1 MNAILYFIVLLAWGS
16 SWFAISFQLGD
27 VAPQVSIAW
36 RFLLASFML
45 FIWCYARGLKLSFS
59 WRAHSSWLL
68 LGFFLFCVNYI
79 CAYFGTFYLASGLV
93 CLIFSTLTFGTFYL
107 ASGLVCLIFSTLTL
121 FTVFNG
127 FIFFKKPIRLPILFG
142 AIVGILGL
150 SIIFSNEISNTDW
163 SLESGIVKGFLWM
176 LLATFFASIGM
187 LLSGQMQARKMPL
200 VQSNAFSM
208 LYGSLIIV
216 TYVSVSD
223 ISFSFSTSYSYV
235 ISLIYLSLVASVIG
249 FGVYLK
255 LVGNIGA
262 DKASYVNI
270 FTPTIALFLSTL
282 FENYQWSWTGLVG
295 VALIIIGNIIVLYT
309 KPVTT

>member
-1 MNAILYFIVLLAWGS
+1 MNALLYFVVLLAWGS

-27 VAPQVSIAW
+27 VAPQVSIVW
-36 RFLLASFML
+36 RFLLASIIL
-45 FIWCYARGLKLSFS
+45 FIWCYFRGLKLSFP
-59 WRAHSSWLL
+59 WRDHLSWLL
-68 LGFFLFCVNYI
+68 LGFFLFCINYI
-79 CAYFGTFYLASGLV
+79 CAY
-93 CLIFSTLTFGTFYL
+93 FGTFYL

-127 FIFFKKPIRLPILFG
+127 FIFFKKPIRLPILVG
-142 AIVGILGL
+142 AVVGIAGL
-150 SIIFSNEISNTDW
+150 SIIFSNEISSADW

-187 LLSGQMQARKMPL
+187 LLSGQFQARKMPL

-208 LYGSLIIV
+208 LYGSLILVFYIA
-216 TYVSVSD
+216 VSD
-223 ISFSFSTSYSYV
+223 VSFSFNNSYSYV
-235 ISLIYLSLVASVIG
+235 ISLVYLALIASVIG

-270 FTPTIALFLSTL
+270 FTPTIALLLSTL
-282 FENYQWSWTGLVG
+282 FENYDWSWVGLIG
-295 VALIIIGNIIVLYT
+295 VLLIIIGNIIVLYA
-309 KPVTT
+309 KPVN

>member
-1 MNAILYFIVLLAWGS
+1 MNAALYFVVLLAWGS

-59 WRAHSSWLL
+59 WREHSNWLL

-79 CAYFGTFYLASGLV
+79 CAYFGTFYLA
-93 CLIFSTLTFGTFYL
+93 T
-107 ASGLVCLIFSTLTL
+107 GLVCLIFSTLTL

-150 SIIFSNEISNTDW
+150 SIIFSNEITNTDW

-216 TYVSVSD
+216 TYVSLSD

-235 ISLIYLSLVASVIG
+235 ISLIYLSIVASVIG

-270 FTPTIALFLSTL
+270 FTPTIALLLSTL
-282 FENYQWSWTGLVG
+282 FEKYQWSWTGLIG
-295 VALIIIGNIIVLYT
+295 VALIIIGNIIVLYA
-309 KPVTT
+309 KPVRT

>member
-1 MNAILYFIVLLAWGS
+1 MNALLYFVVLLAWGS

-27 VAPQVSIAW
+27 VAPQVSIVW
-36 RFLLASFML
+36 RFLLASLIL
-45 FIWCYARGLKLSFS
+45 FVWCFFKGLKLSFPL
-59 WRAHSSWLL
+59 RDHLSWLL

-93 CLIFSTLTFGTFYL
+93 CLIFSTLT
-107 ASGLVCLIFSTLTL
+107 L

-127 FIFFKKPIRLPILFG
+127 FVFFRKPIRLPILIG
-142 AIVGILGL
+142 AVVGIAGL

-187 LLSGQMQARKMPL
+187 LLSGQFQARKIPL

-208 LYGSLIIV
+208 LYGSLILIS
-216 TYVSVSD
+216 YIALSD
-223 ISFSFSTSYSYV
+223 VSFSFNSSFSYV
-235 ISLIYLSLVASVIG
+235 VSLVYLALVASVIG

-270 FTPTIALFLSTL
+270 FTPTIALLLSTF
-282 FENYQWSWTGLVG
+282 FEGYEWSLVG
-295 VALIIIGNIIVLYT
+295 LIGVLLIIIGNIIVLYA
-309 KPVTT
+309 KPVN

>member
-1 MNAILYFIVLLAWGS
+1 MNALLYFVVLLAWGS

-36 RFLLASFML
+36 RFLLASLML
-45 FIWCYARGLKLSFS
+45 FVWSYARGLQLSFS
-59 WRAHSSWLL
+59 WRDHFSWLL

-79 CAYFGTFYLASGLV
+79 CAYFFFFFLV
-93 CLIFSTLTFGTFYL
+93 
-107 ASGLVCLIFSTLTL
+107 ALIFSTLTL

-127 FIFFKKPIRLPILFG
+127 FIFFKKPIRWPILFG
-142 AIVGILGL
+142 AVVGIFGL
-150 SIIFSNEISNTDW
+150 SIIFSTEINNTDW
-163 SLESGIVKGFLWM
+163 SLNSGVVKGFLWM

-216 TYVSVSD
+216 TYVGFSD
-223 ISFSFSTSYSYV
+223 VSFSYSTSYSYV
-235 ISLIYLSLVASVIG
+235 ISLIYLALVASVIG

-270 FTPTIALFLSTL
+270 FTPTIALLLSTF
-282 FENYQWSWTGLVG
+282 FENYQWSLAGLLG
-295 VALIIIGNIIVLYT
+295 VILIIIGNIIVLYA
-309 KPVTT
+309 KPIKV

>member
-1 MNAILYFIVLLAWGS
+1 MNALLYFVVLLAWGS

-27 VAPQVSIAW
+27 VAPQVSIVW
-36 RFLLASFML
+36 RFLLASIIL
-45 FIWCYARGLKLSFS
+45 FIWCYFRGLKLTFP
-59 WRAHSSWLL
+59 WRDHLSWLL

-93 CLIFSTLTFGTFYL
+93 CLIFSTLT
-107 ASGLVCLIFSTLTL
+107 L

-127 FIFFKKPIRLPILFG
+127 FVFFKKPIRLPILIG
-142 AIVGILGL
+142 AVVGIAGL
-150 SIIFSNEISNTDW
+150 SVIFSNEISSTDW
-163 SLESGIVKGFLWM
+163 SVESGVVKGFLWM

-187 LLSGQMQARKMPL
+187 LLSGQFQARKMPL

-208 LYGSLIIV
+208 LYGSLIL
-216 TYVSVSD
+216 VSYITVSD
-223 ISFSFSTSYSYV
+223 VSFSFNTSYSYV
-235 ISLIYLSLVASVIG
+235 LSLVYLALIASVIG

-270 FTPTIALFLSTL
+270 FTPTIALLLSTL
-282 FENYQWSWTGLVG
+282 FENYEWSWVGLIG
-295 VALIIIGNIIVLYT
+295 VLLIIIGNIIVLYA
-309 KPVTT
+309 KPVN

>member
-1 MNAILYFIVLLAWGS
+1 MNALLYFVVLLAWGS

-27 VAPQVSIAW
+27 VAPQVSIVW
-36 RFLLASFML
+36 RFLLASIIL
-45 FIWCYARGLKLSFS
+45 FIWCYFRDLKLSFP
-59 WRAHSSWLL
+59 WRDHLSWLL

-93 CLIFSTLTFGTFYL
+93 CLIFSTLT
-107 ASGLVCLIFSTLTL
+107 L

-127 FIFFKKPIRLPILFG
+127 FVFFKKPIRLPILIG
-142 AIVGILGL
+142 AVVGIAGL
-150 SIIFSNEISNTDW
+150 SVIFSNEISSADW
-163 SLESGIVKGFLWM
+163 SLESGVVKGFLWM

-187 LLSGQMQARKMPL
+187 LLSGQFQARKMPL

-208 LYGSLIIV
+208 LYGSLILVFYIA
-216 TYVSVSD
+216 VSD
-223 ISFSFSTSYSYV
+223 VSFSFNTSYSYV
-235 ISLIYLSLVASVIG
+235 ISLVYLALIASVIG

-270 FTPTIALFLSTL
+270 FTPTIALLLSTL
-282 FENYQWSWTGLVG
+282 FENYEWSWVGLIG
-295 VALIIIGNIIVLYT
+295 VLLIIIGNIIVLYA
-309 KPVTT
+309 KPVN

>member
-1 MNAILYFIVLLAWGS
+1 MNALLYFVVLLAWGS

-27 VAPQVSIAW
+27 VAPQVSIVW
-36 RFLLASFML
+36 RFLLASIIL
-45 FIWCYARGLKLSFS
+45 FAWCYLRDLKLSFP
-59 WRAHSSWLL
+59 WRDHLSWLL

-93 CLIFSTLTFGTFYL
+93 CLIFSTLT
-107 ASGLVCLIFSTLTL
+107 L

-127 FIFFKKPIRLPILFG
+127 FVFFKKPIRLPILIG
-142 AIVGILGL
+142 AVVGIAGL
-150 SIIFSNEISNTDW
+150 SVIFSNEISSADW
-163 SLESGIVKGFLWM
+163 SLESGVVKGFLWM

-187 LLSGQMQARKMPL
+187 LLSGQFQARKMPL

-208 LYGSLIIV
+208 LYGSLIL
-216 TYVSVSD
+216 VSYITVSD
-223 ISFSFSTSYSYV
+223 VSFSFNTSYSYV
-235 ISLIYLSLVASVIG
+235 ISLVYLALIASVIG

-270 FTPTIALFLSTL
+270 FTPTIALLLSTL
-282 FENYQWSWTGLVG
+282 FENYEWSWVGLIG
-295 VALIIIGNIIVLYT
+295 VLLIIIGNIIVLYA
-309 KPVTT
+309 KPVN

>member
-79 CAYFGTFYLASGLV
+79 CAY
-93 CLIFSTLTFGTFYL
+93 FGTFYL

-295 VALIIIGNIIVLYT
+295 VALIIIGNIIVLYA
-309 KPVTT
+309 KPVAT

>member
-1 MNAILYFIVLLAWGS
+1 MNAALYFVVLLAWGS

-36 RFLLASFML
+36 RFLLASFIL

-79 CAYFGTFYLASGLV
+79 CAY
-93 CLIFSTLTFGTFYL
+93 FGTFYL

-295 VALIIIGNIIVLYT
+295 VALIIIGNIIVLYA
-309 KPVTT
+309 KPVTS

>member
-1 MNAILYFIVLLAWGS
+1 MNALLYFVVLLAWGS

-27 VAPQVSIAW
+27 VAPQVSIVW
-36 RFLLASFML
+36 RFLLASIIL
-45 FIWCYARGLKLSFS
+45 FIWCYFRGLKLSFP
-59 WRAHSSWLL
+59 WRDHLSWLL

-93 CLIFSTLTFGTFYL
+93 CLIFSTLT
-107 ASGLVCLIFSTLTL
+107 L

-127 FIFFKKPIRLPILFG
+127 FVFFKKPIRLPILVG
-142 AIVGILGL
+142 AVVGIAGL
-150 SIIFSNEISNTDW
+150 SIIFSNEISSADW
-163 SLESGIVKGFLWM
+163 SLESGVVKGFLWM

-187 LLSGQMQARKMPL
+187 LLSGQFQARKMPL

-208 LYGSLIIV
+208 LYGSLIL
-216 TYVSVSD
+216 VSYIAMSD
-223 ISFSFSTSYSYV
+223 VSFSFNTSYSYV
-235 ISLIYLSLVASVIG
+235 ISLVYLALIASVIG

-270 FTPTIALFLSTL
+270 FTPTIALLLSTL
-282 FENYQWSWTGLVG
+282 FENYEWSWVGLIG
-295 VALIIIGNIIVLYT
+295 VLLIIIGNIIVLYA
-309 KPVTT
+309 KPVN

>member
-1 MNAILYFIVLLAWGS
+1 MNAALYFIVLLAWGS

-36 RFLLASFML
+36 RFLLASFIL

-79 CAYFGTFYLASGLV
+79 CAY
-93 CLIFSTLTFGTFYL
+93 FGTFYL

-295 VALIIIGNIIVLYT
+295 VALIIIGNILVLYA

>member
-1 MNAILYFIVLLAWGS
+1 MNALLYFVVLLAWGS

-27 VAPQVSIAW
+27 VAPQVSIVW
-36 RFLLASFML
+36 RFLLASLIL
-45 FIWCYARGLKLSFS
+45 FIWCFFRGLKLSFPL
-59 WRAHSSWLL
+59 RDHLSWLL

-93 CLIFSTLTFGTFYL
+93 CLIFSTLT
-107 ASGLVCLIFSTLTL
+107 L

-127 FIFFKKPIRLPILFG
+127 FVFFRKPIRLPILIG
-142 AIVGILGL
+142 AVVGIAGL

-187 LLSGQMQARKMPL
+187 LLSGQFQARKLPL

-208 LYGSLIIV
+208 LYGSLILIS
-216 TYVSVSD
+216 YIALSD
-223 ISFSFSTSYSYV
+223 VSFSINSSFSYV
-235 ISLIYLSLVASVIG
+235 VSLVYLALVASVIG

-270 FTPTIALFLSTL
+270 FTPTIALLLSTF
-282 FENYQWSWTGLVG
+282 FEGYEWSLVG
-295 VALIIIGNIIVLYT
+295 LIGVLLIIIGNIIVLYA
-309 KPVTT
+309 KPVN

>member
-45 FIWCYARGLKLSFS
+45 FIWCYVRGLKLSFS
-59 WRAHSSWLL
+59 WREHSSWLL

-79 CAYFGTFYLASGLV
+79 CAY
-93 CLIFSTLTFGTFYL
+93 FGTFYL

-216 TYVSVSD
+216 TYVGFSD

-235 ISLIYLSLVASVIG
+235 ISLIYLSIVASVIG

-270 FTPTIALFLSTL
+270 FTPTIALLLSTL

-295 VALIIIGNIIVLYT
+295 VALIIIGNIIVLYA

>member
-79 CAYFGTFYLASGLV
+79 CAY
-93 CLIFSTLTFGTFYL
+93 FGTFYL

-216 TYVSVSD
+216 SYVSISD

-295 VALIIIGNIIVLYT
+295 VALIIIGNIIVLYA